1 MQGLERVH
9 RLSSS
14 FWKDLVLTLTQIR
27 VVNLHDRLSTTRFGS
42 GEASK
47 TIKKT
52 RKHRKIG
59 KEKRQKK
66 SWQKMPLAN
75 KFKQKKLLA
84 NSVLAKRKL
93 ANSVL
98 AKKSLANCDL
108 AKKILAKNVT
118 GK

>member
-1 MQGLERVH
+1 MQNGRYFVITCPSRRPWQGLESWVAKSTEIH
-9 RLSSS
+9 KNLA
-14 FWKDLVLTLTQIR
+14 KNVL
-27 VVNLHDRLSTTRFGS
+27 
-42 GEASK
+42 AK
-47 TIKKT
+47 T
-52 RKHRKIG
+52 
-59 KEKRQKK
+59 
-66 SWQKMPLAN
+66 
-75 KFKQKKLLA
+75 FKQKKLLA